1 MMTRTS
7 SVRSQ
12 VDPLSLALLP
22 PPTESDSDRQARLR
36 KEAEAR
42 RISEQIDEELKADRR
57 KWERS
62 KGDVKLLLLGQAESG
77 KSTLQK
83 QFQLMYSPSS
93 IESERMSW
101 RTVVYFNVVRSI
113 KKILAMLEVWDD
125 IDDGTDSQ
133 SALERQELSNDEFSV
148 LGPCK
153 LGNQALGPSASPT
166 APSPIANQ
174 PSEAVRTPAKASS
187 ISELRLRL
195 HSLVRTEPQLADR
208 LSGGVSAAGC
218 GKGEVFV
225 RSGWQARTIQKGQDL
240 VGKRQRRSLN
250 QPSEPAKVGIA
261 GQASDRPP
269 TSLSTL
275 DTDPLIEEVASM
287 LEQSQDDIRTLWEH
301 PVVRALISKRKLKLD
316 EWSEFFLN
324 DIGRISARG
333 YIPSTDDILHARI
346 QTMGVSEHVFDVD
359 VHGRTLTW
367 HLYDVGGARGQR
379 HTWVPYFDDANAII
393 FVSPVSAFDQYLEED
408 PRTNRI
414 DDSLQLFTQICSNQL
429 LKRVHLVLFLNKT
442 DILRK
447 KLERGLRVSKYI
459 LSYGERPNEYEP
471 VVNYFRAHFQ
481 QVHRRNN
488 ENRRVLY
495 VHLTN
500 VTDTSATQDIIANVR
515 DSIFRGY
522 LKSAALV

>member
-22 PPTESDSDRQARLR
+22 PPTETDSDRQARLR
-36 KEAEAR
+36 QEAEAR

-113 KKILAMLEVWDD
+113 KKILATLEVWDD

-133 SALERQELSNDEFSV
+133 SALERQELGNDEFSV
-148 LGPCK
+148 LGPSK
-153 LGNQALGPSASPT
+153 LGNRGLGPSASPT
-166 APSPIANQ
+166 APSPTATQ
-174 PSEAVRTPAKASS
+174 PLEVVRTPTKASS
-187 ISELRLRL
+187 IAELRLRL
-195 HSLVRTEPQLADR
+195 HCLVRTEPQLADR

-218 GKGEVFV
+218 GNGEVFV

-250 QPSEPAKVGIA
+250 PSSEPAKVGIA
-261 GQASDRPP
+261 EQASERPP

-301 PVVRALISKRKLKLD
+301 SVVRALISKRKLKLD

-359 VHGRTLTW
+359 VHGRTVTW

-393 FVSPVSAFDQYLEED
+393 FVSPISAFDQYLEED